1 MLGDETNIQ
10 KWRRTPPGVRE
21 LKHVASLRLLVVHL
35 GRTPPGVRE
44 LKPEVVTTALTEKG
58 VAPLPG
64 CVN

>member
-1 MLGDETNIQ
+1 MLSDETNIQ

-21 LKHVASLRLLVVHL
+21 LKRKSTLLKRIRER
-35 GRTPPGVRE
+35 RTPPGVRE
-44 LKPEVVTTALTEKG
+44 LKLVISKETSYHHT